1 MYQMRKSGRD
11 QRWNTGLFVMGNKM
25 TGWIGNIISPT
36 KSDLSAS
43 PRLAI
48 DGGPPAIKH
57 PLPPMYPGGMRIG
70 AEEEKA
76 VLDVLRSKRLF
87 RYYGPYPGASRVDE
101 FEKAFAA
108 YMGTGHAVA
117 VSSGYA
123 SLVCGLA
130 ALGVG
135 PGDEVIV
142 PAYTWIASAEAVIA
156 VGAVPILAEV
166 DQSLTLD
173 VADVESKI
181 TGRTKAIMPVHMRGA
196 PCQMRRIVGLAQPRG
211 LKVLEDVA
219 QAAGGS
225 FCGQRLGSIG
235 DVGAFSFQFN
245 KIITCG
251 EGGIAITK
259 NAELY
264 QRIVMYHDVVGGLR
278 NRVPKEKILNGLN
291 FRMSELHGAM
301 MLVQLCR
308 LHGLLTDMRKRKAA
322 LKGAMQDV
330 ARRKGVS
337 FRAINDADGDTATS
351 LIFFTPAAERAI
363 RIAAA
368 LNAEGVSALVIYE
381 PGRVDYH
388 VYPHWTPVMEKR
400 TWSENGGPWRWHDVD
415 VRYRQDMC
423 PRSLDLLSRAV
434 HLDVSPDMSSVNV
447 EELADA
453 VLKVL
458 DALL

>member
-1 MYQMRKSGRD
+1 
-11 QRWNTGLFVMGNKM
+11 M
-25 TGWIGNIISPT
+25 TELVGTFTNVESDLPT
-36 KSDLSAS
+36 K
-43 PRLAI
+43 PKLAMN
-48 DGGPPAIKH
+48 GGPQAIKH

-87 RYYGPYPGASRVDE
+87 RYYGPYSGGSKVDE

-117 VSSGYA
+117 VSSGSA

-130 ALGVG
+130 ALGIG
-135 PGDEVIV
+135 PGDEVII
-142 PAYTWIASAEAVIA
+142 PAYTWIASAGAVIA
-156 VGAVPILAEV
+156 VGAVPILAEI

-181 TGRTKAIMPVHMRGA
+181 TSRTKAIMPVHMRGA
-196 PCQMRRIVGLAQPRG
+196 PCQMHRIAGLAQSRG
-211 LKVLEDVA
+211 LKILEDVA
-219 QAAGGS
+219 QAVGGS
-225 FCGQRLGSIG
+225 FCGQLLGSIG

-245 KIITCG
+245 KIVTCG
-251 EGGIAITK
+251 EGGIAIT
-259 NAELY
+259 NDAELY

-278 NRVPKEKILNGLN
+278 NRIAKEKILNGLN
-291 FRMSELHGAM
+291 FRMSELHGAI

-308 LHGLLTDMRKRKAA
+308 LDGLLTDLRRRKAT
-322 LKGAMQDV
+322 LKCAMQDV
-330 ARRKGVS
+330 AKRKGVS
-337 FRAINDADGDTATS
+337 FRTINDADGDTATS
-351 LIFFTPAAERAI
+351 LVFFAPTAVRAF

-368 LNAEGVSALVIYE
+368 LNAEGVNAFLIYQ

-388 VYPHWTPVMEKR
+388 VYAHWTPVMEKR
-400 TWSENGGPWRWHDVD
+400 SWSENGGPWRWHGGDVKYS
-415 VRYRQDMC
+415 RDMC

-434 HLDVSPDMSSVNV
+434 HLDISPDMSVVNV
-447 EELADA
+447 EELAGA